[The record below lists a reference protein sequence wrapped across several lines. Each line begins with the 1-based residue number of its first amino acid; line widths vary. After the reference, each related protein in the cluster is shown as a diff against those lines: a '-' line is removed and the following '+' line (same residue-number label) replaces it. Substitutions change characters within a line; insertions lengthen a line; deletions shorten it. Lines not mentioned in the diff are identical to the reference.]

1 MPQFPHVRMGVIVEF
16 NTDGYYDDDNKGLA
30 HGNSALF
37 IFVTI
42 ISGLQMEKLMPN
54 DDDICLLSLEIELFL
69 YKDHIFTRY
78 HDWIGIDDVN
88 MIYFSFEHSFKY

>member
-1 MPQFPHVRMGVIVEF
+1 MP
-16 NTDGYYDDDNKGLA
+16 D
-30 HGNSALF
+30 
-37 IFVTI
+37 
-42 ISGLQMEKLMPN
+42 

-78 HDWIGIDDVN
+78 RDWIGIDDVN

>member
-42 ISGLQMEKLMPN
+42 ISGLQMEKLMPR
-54 DDDICLLSLEIELFL
+54 EIHQLARH
-69 YKDHIFTRY
+69 HIA
-78 HDWIGIDDVN
+78 N
-88 MIYFSFEHSFKY
+88 EQ